1 MTGVLTC
8 ALPISLVVWGH
19 ENPFG
24 DVPEAEQMAAD
35 IAGAQLQLYPECGH
49 WPQHE
54 QAALYNPLSLEFLA
68 KASERVKSVV

>member
-1 MTGVLTC
+1 
-8 ALPISLVVWGH
+8 
-19 ENPFG
+19 
-24 DVPEAEQMAAD
+24 MAAD